1 MSQFKV
7 GDRIQFTPATL
18 ATCNCDPAITQ
29 AESQGTIRRIEEGD
43 RRKLLIEF
51 DDGSVE
57 WWLESLGF
65 EPIPES

>member
-43 RRKLLIEF
+43 R
-51 DDGSVE
+51 
-57 WWLESLGF
+57 
-65 EPIPES
+65 